1 MPKQVKK
8 QIQKEVKEVK
18 DGSERSSGP
27 LDRQEQIQ
35 EPEIQQ
41 DQTKN
46 IITEKTYTYDKTNKD
61 GTKTKKIVKRK
72 YNVTTTNARN
82 PEIKQRIIDVIKQHK
97 DELLKESDTKVCSKI
112 KELLNKEQLPG
123 SYNFIRK
130 HWNQIS
136 SSAAGSETAK
146 TETLE
151 TTPLKMAEASERSR
165 IIEANTETLESMIE
179 TNTETL
185 KMLNDVN
192 EMCLRAAEYY
202 EAQD

>member
-18 DGSERSSGP
+18 E
-27 LDRQEQIQ
+27 EQIQ

-112 KELLNKEQLPG
+112 KDLLNKEQLPG

-130 HWNQIS
+130 HWNQI
-136 SSAAGSETAK
+136 K
-146 TETLE
+146 TETLC
-151 TTPLKMAEASERSR
+151 S
-165 IIEANTETLESMIE
+165 IIESNVETKEESNVETLTES
-179 TNTETL
+179 
-185 KMLNDVN
+185 KSDVS
-192 EMCLRAAEYY
+192 
-202 EAQD
+202 D